1 MKSNKTTIFGL
12 ILSALVAIQPIV
24 EGTGYHLDGASFV
37 KILFAASLAVFG
49 YLAKDFDATGNP

>member
-1 MKSNKTTIFGL
+1 MKSTKTTVFGV
-12 ILSALVAIQPIV
+12 ILAALVAIQPIV

-49 YLAKDFDATGNP
+49 YLAKDFDVTGK

>member
-1 MKSNKTTIFGL
+1 MKSSKTTVFGV
-12 ILSALVAIQPIV
+12 ILAALVAIQPIV

-49 YLAKDFDATGNP
+49 YLAKDYDVTGK

>member
-1 MKSNKTTIFGL
+1 MKSSKTTVFGV
-12 ILSALVAIQPIV
+12 ILAALVAIQPIV

-49 YLAKDFDATGNP
+49 YLAKDFDVTGK